1 MEVKQISVFDVLRG
15 RESTSVGPQYS
26 AIEVAT
32 TKANLFS
39 KIPTSCFVPPPLR
52 QMEDI
57 ANMKVNIQPA
67 SPPRLFI
74 KTQEGF
80 VERNFWIILILLAIL
95 LIVLI
100 CLIVKQLKEIK
111 KMEEDET
118 RRLSKIAFTA

>member
-1 MEVKQISVFDVLRG
+1 MEIKQVSVFDVLRG
-15 RESTSVGPQYS
+15 RASASVGLHYS
-26 AIEVAT
+26 AMEVAT
-32 TKANLFS
+32 SKGNLFS
-39 KIPTSCFVPPPLR
+39 KVPASCFVPAPLR

-57 ANMKVNIQPA
+57 AVNIQPT

-74 KTQEGF
+74 KPQEGF